1 MNSLDRLSHSTK
13 VVGVI
18 GHPLKHSF
26 SPLMQNKAFELLGLD
41 FVYLPFN
48 VPGENLKN
56 AIKGMLAL
64 GIKGF
69 NVTLPHKEKMAEHLH
84 EVSEEAGVIGA
95 VNTVVNENG
104 TLFGYNT
111 DVFGIIETLNPVKD
125 DIAGQEISVIG
136 AGGAARA
143 VIYTLIRHYKVRR
156 INIINRTLQTTES
169 LKEYFQT
176 KMLFNNIKTYELLP
190 PDLTRIFRKS
200 KMIINTTSIGMFP
213 NIDDSATTIE
223 KSFKEGHIVFDVVYN
238 PYKTKFLQI
247 AEAQGATVLNGLTMF
262 VEQGAK
268 AFELWTGTPMPR
280 EKIYEVMKEELIK
293 VPIIE

>member
-1 MNSLDRLSHSTK
+1 MNSLDKLSHNTNI
-13 VVGVI
+13 VGVI

-26 SPLMQNKAFELLGLD
+26 SPMMQNKAFDLLGLD
-41 FVYLPFN
+41 YVYLPFN
-48 VPGENLKN
+48 VPSENLQ
-56 AIKGMLAL
+56 AALKGMLAL

-69 NVTLPHKEKMAEHLH
+69 NVTLPHKEKITEYMD

-111 DVFGIIETLNPVKD
+111 DVNGIIEALNPVKD
-125 DIAGQEISVIG
+125 DIAGQEICVIG

-156 INIINRTLQTTES
+156 INIINRTLQTAES
-169 LKEYFQT
+169 LKDYFQT
-176 KMLFNNIKTYELLP
+176 KMLFNNIKTYDLLP

-200 KMIINTTSIGMFP
+200 KMLVNTTSIGMYP
-213 NIDDSATTIE
+213 DLDDSATTIE
-223 KSFKEGHIVFDVVYN
+223 KSFKDSHIVFDVVYN
-238 PYKTKFLQI
+238 PEKTKFLQI
-247 AEAQGATVLNGLTMF
+247 AESQGAQVITGLKMF

-268 AFELWTGTPMPR
+268 AFELWTGASMPKD
-280 EKIYEVMKEELIK
+280 KIFEVIKNELNKELVSE
-293 VPIIE
+293 